1 LSLAKAPFEAPFFK
15 DATLRMIK
23 ITPARGS
30 SAGGDRASFKAEF

>member
-15 DATLRMIK
+15 YATLRMTKIK
-23 ITPARGS
+23 PTRWS